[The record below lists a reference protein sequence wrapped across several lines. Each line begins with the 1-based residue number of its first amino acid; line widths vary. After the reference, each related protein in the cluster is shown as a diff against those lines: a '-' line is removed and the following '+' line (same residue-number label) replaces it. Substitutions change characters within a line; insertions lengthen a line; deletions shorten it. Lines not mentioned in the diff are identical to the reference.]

1 MTRTLLAL
9 LLVALPVLSAGQSD
23 TRIRKPE
30 IRIGDSWTY
39 RGTNILG
46 PGIFEHESR
55 VSFVDDDKVILLVS
69 TRKGDGKEFDSS
81 WTSEWNAVTSY
92 TGSYF
97 RPHTGF
103 LRFPLRIGDTHE
115 LKYEFLR
122 PRVNTILASATGT
135 SKVVGWDMVE
145 VPAGTF
151 RAIKVE
157 FEVEVKATD
166 GSWAY
171 KALGTIWYEPEVRRW
186 VKFQTVSPNV
196 KSSEELLAYKLNEN

>member
-1 MTRTLLAL
+1 MTRTILAL
-9 LLVALPVLSAGQSD
+9 LLVATPILSVGQS
-23 TRIRKPE
+23 TARIVKPE
-30 IRIGDSWTY
+30 IRVGDRWTY

-46 PGIFEHESR
+46 PGTLEHESR
-55 VSFVDDDKVILLVS
+55 VSFVDDKVILLVS

-92 TGSYF
+92 TGTYF

-103 LRFPLRIGDTHE
+103 LRFPLRIGDTYE
-115 LKYEFLR
+115 LKYDFLR

-135 SKVVGWDMVE
+135 SKVIGWDMVE

-151 RAIKVE
+151 RAMKVE
-157 FEVEVKATD
+157 FEVVVKALD

-171 KALGTIWYEPEVRRW
+171 QAQGTIWYDPEVRRW

-196 KSSEELLAYKLNEN
+196 KGSEELLEYKLNED

>member
-1 MTRTLLAL
+1 M
-9 LLVALPVLSAGQSD
+9 LLVALPSLSAGQSD
-23 TRIRKPE
+23 ARIVKPE
-30 IRIGDSWTY
+30 IRVGDRWTY
-39 RGTNILG
+39 RGTNILA
-46 PGIFEHESR
+46 PGTAEHESR
-55 VSFVDDDKVILLVS
+55 VSFADDNVILLVS

-81 WTSEWNAVTSY
+81 WTSGWNAVTSY

-103 LRFPLRIGDTHE
+103 LRFPLRIGDTYE

-122 PRVNTILASATGT
+122 PRVNTIRASASGT

-145 VPAGTF
+145 VPAGRF
-151 RAIKVE
+151 RTMKVE
-157 FEVEVKATD
+157 FDVAVRALD

-171 KALGTIWYEPEVRRW
+171 KAKGTIWYDPEVRRW

-196 KSSEELLAYKLNEN
+196 KSSEELLEYKLNED